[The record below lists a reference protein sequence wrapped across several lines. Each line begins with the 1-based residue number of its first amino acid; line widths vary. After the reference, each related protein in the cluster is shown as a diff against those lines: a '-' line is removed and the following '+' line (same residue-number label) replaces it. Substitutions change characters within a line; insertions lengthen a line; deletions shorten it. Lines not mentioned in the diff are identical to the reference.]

1 MVNFFSHHYNKMEN
15 KIMCDCGVSV
25 NKRNLSK
32 HKKSKEHL
40 KKLKQ
45 MEAPRETSPY
55 IEEDI
60 EDKSEADEEQSE
72 ASAKEV
78 IEDTK
83 PEEEDYEEREE
94 EIVEVKP
101 NKKAGQSKEYMDA
114 IRKKA
119 IMTIKQKKQAKIDQE
134 NLIRQKAE
142 QYDVL
147 VKSLK
152 EKEELEKKKKEE
164 EKLKDMEYKAQ
175 QYEKMLKQQ
184 QRNQVINNMA
194 QGKIIDDIKE
204 KRLEYLMRY
213 LSNPTNF

>member
-1 MVNFFSHHYNKMEN
+1 MDN
-15 KIMCDCGVSV
+15 KIVCECGSKV
-25 NKRNLSK
+25 NKLNLSR
-32 HKKSKEHL
+32 HKKSKQHL
-40 KKLKQ
+40 KKLK
-45 MEAPRETSPY
+45 EIDTSVETPIEQD

-60 EDKSEADEEQSE
+60 DN
-72 ASAKEV
+72 
-78 IEDTK
+78 
-83 PEEEDYEEREE
+83 EEEENIQETKQEEEEE

-101 NKKAGQSKEYMDA
+101 NKKVGKSKEYMDA
-114 IRKKA
+114 IREKA

-152 EKEELEKKKKEE
+152 EKEELEKKRKEE
-164 EKLKDMEYKAQ
+164 EKLKDMEYKAN

-184 QRNQVINNMA
+184 QRSQAINNMT

-213 LSNPTNF
+213 LSNPSQF

>member
-1 MVNFFSHHYNKMEN
+1 MEN

-72 ASAKEV
+72 VSAKEV

-83 PEEEDYEEREE
+83 PEEEDYEIEE
-94 EIVEVKP
+94 DKPQPSRLFKSFIDSFVSGKKRLSEVKP
-101 NKKAGQSKEYMDA
+101 S
-114 IRKKA
+114 
-119 IMTIKQKKQAKIDQE
+119 TKKQAD
-134 NLIRQKAE
+134 NQK
-142 QYDVL
+142 
-147 VKSLK
+147 
-152 EKEELEKKKKEE
+152 
-164 EKLKDMEYKAQ
+164 
-175 QYEKMLKQQ
+175 
-184 QRNQVINNMA
+184 N
-194 QGKIIDDIKE
+194 
-204 KRLEYLMRY
+204 
-213 LSNPTNF
+213 TNEDTYIQS